1 MNRILPGT
9 VPRTLP
15 LRAYVVPVASTIA
28 GSALAALPIVADAP
42 VLPPFGLMMALGWR
56 LLRSEIWR
64 AWMALPIGL
73 ADDLLTG
80 MPLGSG
86 PIVLT
91 ICFLVFDAMDT
102 RSIWRDYWQD
112 WLITAAALAFC
123 MVAGWAIVRFD
134 GGSGSIGLIVPQ
146 FAMAIFCVPLTVRV
160 CAALDAWR
168 LRR

>member
-15 LRAYVVPVASTIA
+15 LRAYVVPVASTIG
-28 GSALAALPIVADAP
+28 GSALSALPLIADAP
-42 VLPPFGLMMALGWR
+42 VMPPFGLMMALGWR

-64 AWMALPIGL
+64 AWVALPLGL

-80 MPLGSG
+80 MPFGSG

-91 ICFLVFDAMDT
+91 ICFLAFDVMET
-102 RSIWRDYWQD
+102 RPIWRDFWLD
-112 WLITAAALAFC
+112 WLITATALAFC
-123 MVAGWAIVRFD
+123 MAAGWGIVRFD
-134 GGSGSIGLIVPQ
+134 GGAGSIALILPQ
-146 FAMAIFCVPLTVRV
+146 WATAIFCVPLAVWV
-160 CAALDAWR
+160 CAALDRWR

>member
-1 MNRILPGT
+1 VNRILPGT

-28 GSALAALPIVADAP
+28 GSALSALPVIADAP

-56 LLRSEIWR
+56 LLRPEIWR
-64 AWMALPIGL
+64 AWVALPLGL

-80 MPLGSG
+80 APLGSG
-86 PIVLT
+86 AVVLT
-91 ICFLVFDAMDT
+91 ICFLAFDAMET

-112 WLITAAALAFC
+112 WAITAVALTFC
-123 MVAGWAIVRFD
+123 LVAEWGIVRFV
-134 GGSGSIGLIVPQ
+134 GGTGPIALILPQ
-146 FAMAIFCVPLTVRV
+146 LAMAVLCLPIIVRV
-160 CAALDAWR
+160 CAALDFWR